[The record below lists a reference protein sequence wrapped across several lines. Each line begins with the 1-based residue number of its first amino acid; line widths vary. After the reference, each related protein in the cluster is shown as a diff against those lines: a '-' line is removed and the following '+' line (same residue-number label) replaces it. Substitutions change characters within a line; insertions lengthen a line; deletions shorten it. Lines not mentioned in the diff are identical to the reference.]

1 MIFSIDDSVM
11 RQGENVALV
20 FATSLQKAAEKRH
33 YVDVSPQMQ
42 RWIDDEL
49 FGSEKYLGTLACEA
63 LVNNMEFWNPA
74 SICKRYQTTVTV
86 GYGSEMLSVD
96 EMVLLVEEPSVVV
109 LENGRYDWAVIK
121 GWIKLYRKER
131 GFDTINQQVHR
142 AVTSHLL
149 REHNAGGGN
158 KTIANVM
165 TVLMPIYKGLHAL
178 RLTTV
183 FDSDKTSA
191 HDTVDHNRSLKD
203 FLNENHI
210 GWHELAKREIENY
223 FVFETYRRAGLLT
236 DSTQTCTLTAE
247 EWNFHDVGK
256 DERIKMEKK
265 DVEKLSDAL
274 TKNELKKHAAD
285 LSGRDEVQDVILHL
299 AKYI

>member
-11 RQGENVALV
+11 KQGEDAALV
-20 FATSLQKAAEKRH
+20 FAVSLQKAAEKRH
-33 YVDVSPQMQ
+33 YVEISLPMRQ
-42 RWIDDEL
+42 WINNEL
-49 FGSEKYLGTLACEA
+49 FGSDKYLGSLARES
-63 LVNNMEFWNPA
+63 LVNNLEVWNPA

-86 GYGSEMLSVD
+86 GYGSGMLSIE
-96 EMVLLVEEPSVVV
+96 EMALLVEEPSVVV

-121 GWIKLYRKER
+121 RWIKLYRKER

-158 KTIANVM
+158 GSISNVM

-178 RLTTV
+178 RLTTI
-183 FDSDKTSA
+183 FDSDKASA
-191 HDTVDHNRSLKD
+191 HDTVDHNQSLKA

-210 GWHELAKREIENY
+210 EWDELTKREIENY
-223 FVFETYRRAGLLT
+223 FDFETYRRAGLLT
-236 DSTQTCTLTAE
+236 DNTQPCTTPLE
-247 EWNFHDVGK
+247 EWDFHDIGK
-256 DERIKMEKK
+256 DKQIIMEKK
-265 DVEKLSDAL
+265 DVEKLCDVL
-274 TKNELKKHAAD
+274 TKDELKTHATE

>member
-11 RQGENVALV
+11 RQGEDVALV
-20 FATSLQKAAEKRH
+20 FASSLQKAAEKRH
-33 YVDVSPQMQ
+33 YVEMSPQMQ

-49 FGSEKYLGTLACEA
+49 FESGKYLGTLACEL
-63 LVNNMEFWNPA
+63 LVKNNEFWKPT

-86 GYGSEMLSVD
+86 GYGSGMLSVE
-96 EMVLLVEEPSVVV
+96 EMALLVEEPSVVV
-109 LENGRYDWAVIK
+109 LENGRYDWAAIK
-121 GWIKLYRKER
+121 RWIKLYRKER

-149 REHNAGGGN
+149 REHHAGGGSGS
-158 KTIANVM
+158 IVNVM
-165 TVLMPIYKGLHAL
+165 TVLISIYKGLHAL
-178 RLTTV
+178 RLTAI

-191 HDTVDHNRSLKD
+191 HDTVDHNQSLKA
-203 FLNENHI
+203 FLKENHI

-223 FVFETYRRAGLLT
+223 FDFETYRRAGLLT
-236 DSTQTCTLTAE
+236 DNTQTCAMPLE
-247 EWNFHDVGK
+247 EWDFHDIGK
-256 DERIKMEKK
+256 DKQIKMEKK

-274 TKNELKKHAAD
+274 TKDELKKHAMD
-285 LSGRDEVQDVILHL
+285 LSGRDEVQNIILHL

>member
-11 RQGENVALV
+11 KQGENVTFV
-20 FATSLQKAAEKRH
+20 FAASLQKAAEKRH
-33 YVDVSPQMQ
+33 YVEISLPMRQ
-42 RWIDDEL
+42 WINNEL
-49 FGSEKYLGTLACEA
+49 FGSDKYLGTLARES
-63 LVNNMEFWNPA
+63 LVNNLEVWNPA

-86 GYGSEMLSVD
+86 GYGSGMLSVE
-96 EMVLLVEEPSVVV
+96 EMALLVEEPSVVV

-121 GWIKLYRKER
+121 RWIKLYRKER

-142 AVTSHLL
+142 AITGYLL

-158 KTIANVM
+158 GSIANVM
-165 TVLMPIYKGLHAL
+165 TVLMPIYKDLHAL

-191 HDTVDHNRSLKD
+191 HDTVDHNQSLKA
-203 FLNENHI
+203 FLNGNHI
-210 GWHELAKREIENY
+210 GWQKKKKREIENY
-223 FVFETYRRAGLLT
+223 FDFETYRRAGLLT
-236 DSTQTCTLTAE
+236 DNTQICTMPLE
-247 EWNFHDVGK
+247 EWDFHDIGK
-256 DERIKMEKK
+256 DKRIKMEKK

-274 TKNELKKHAAD
+274 TKEELKKHTVD
-285 LSGRDEVQDVILHL
+285 LSGKDEIQDIILHL